1 MKVPTLLTVANPKTL
16 KSLKEGYYTAIQH
29 FAPSKLSGYNSC
41 EYATGECIRFCLN
54 KAGRAGIFTHGSTTN
69 RIQEARKARTRF
81 FFENPFAYRGQLM
94 KECLLHV
101 RRSERL
107 GLRPAFRLNGT
118 SDIPWEQKYPGLFW
132 RLSDWQ
138 FYDYTKD
145 LGRYHRFLSGW
156 EIPNYHLTFSRSEE
170 NHDECL
176 DILRKGGTVAAVFDS
191 VPDHFCGFPVLSG
204 DNSDLRFLDSPGHWI
219 GLKAKGKLARESS
232 PFKVT
237 TGQLGQFAVGTW
249 NPPRV
254 PIS

>member
-118 SDIPWEQKYPGLFW
+118 SDIPWEQQYPGLFW

-219 GLKAKGKLARESS
+219 GLKAKGKLARQSS

-237 TGQLGQFAVGTW
+237 TEQLGRLLGRRAASVVW
-249 NPPRV
+249 A
-254 PIS
+254 